1 MEHWTSQCFTSFF
14 ILYLSLFLHPISYTR
29 DQEDEERSAMPRH
42 FMYTTKKDEG
52 FMKSYWRAVSI
63 IKLVENKISST
74 FISALRRKGDIMY
87 HVYCIL
93 YIHHTLCV
101 HPTHSLFSFLCE
113 RELSAMAVHLYG
125 DGGFTVKRKWNRGK
139 VSCPI

>member
-52 FMKSYWRAVSI
+52 FMKSYWRAVNI

-74 FISALRRKGDIMY
+74 FISALRRKGDVMY
-87 HVYCIL
+87 HVYCIYTP
-93 YIHHTLCV
+93 YIVC
-101 HPTHSLFSFLCE
+101 PSDSLTFFLFVWKRIKC
-113 RELSAMAVHLYG
+113 YG
-125 DGGFTVKRKWNRGK
+125 GPFLRGWW
-139 VSCPI
+139 VYG